1 MARTRKVTSI
11 KEKILKQEE
20 AVAKSKE
27 KYDAE
32 VKKLKDLYAKQDEMK
47 KKELFAAV
55 EKSSK
60 SYEEIMVFLQEEEI
74 GRAHV

>member
-1 MARTRKVTSI
+1 MAGTRKVTSI

-60 SYEEIMVFLQEEEI
+60 SYEEIMVFLQEEV
-74 GRAHV
+74 RND

>member
-1 MARTRKVTSI
+1 MARIRKVTSI

-47 KKELFAAV
+47 KKEPFAAV

-60 SYEEIMVFLQEEEI
+60 SYEEIMVFLQEEV
-74 GRAHV
+74 RND

>member
-11 KEKILKQEE
+11 KEEILKQEE

-47 KKELFAAV
+47 KKELYAAV

-60 SYEEIMVFLQEEEI
+60 SYEEIMAFLREEVS
-74 GRAHV
+74 GD

>member
-11 KEKILKQEE
+11 KEEILKQEE

-32 VKKLKDLYAKQDEMK
+32 VKKLKDLYTKQDEIK
-47 KKELFAAV
+47 KKELFMAV

-60 SYEEIMVFLQEEEI
+60 SYEEIMAFLQEE
-74 GRAHV
+74 VSND

>member
-1 MARTRKVTSI
+1 MAGIRKVTSI
-11 KEKILKQEE
+11 KEEILKQEE

-60 SYEEIMVFLQEEEI
+60 SYEEIMAFLQEEV
-74 GRAHV
+74 RND

>member
-1 MARTRKVTSI
+1 MLKIRTKKSLYI
-11 KEKILKQEE
+11 CIPEE

-32 VKKLKDLYAKQDEMK
+32 VKNSKIYMQNKMRWK

-60 SYEEIMVFLQEEEI
+60 AYKEIMAFLQEEVS
-74 GRAHV
+74 GDW

>member
-11 KEKILKQEE
+11 KEEIIKQEE

-32 VKKLKDLYAKQDEMK
+32 V
-47 KKELFAAV
+47 
-55 EKSSK
+55 EKAQRFIR
-60 SYEEIMVFLQEEEI
+60 ET
-74 GRAHV
+74 R

>member
-1 MARTRKVTSI
+1 MAGRPKKSVSI
-11 KEKILKQEE
+11 NDEIIKQEE
-20 AVAKSKE
+20 AVAKAKA

-32 VKKLKDLYAKQDEMK
+32 VMKLKDLYTKRDEEK

-60 SYEEIMVFLQEEEI
+60 TYEEIMKFLQ
-74 GRAHV
+74 GDVDDDR

>member
-47 KKELFAAV
+47 EKELFAAV

-60 SYEEIMVFLQEEEI
+60 SYEEIMVFLQEEV
-74 GRAHV
+74 RND

>member
-11 KEKILKQEE
+11 KEEILKQEE

-60 SYEEIMVFLQEEEI
+60 SYEEIMAFLREEVS
-74 GRAHV
+74 GD

>member
-1 MARTRKVTSI
+1 MAGRPKKYTSI
-11 KEKILKQEE
+11 KDEIAKQEE
-20 AVAKSKE
+20 AVSKAKE

-32 VKKLKDLYAKQDEMK
+32 VMKLKDLYTKRDEQK

-60 SYEEIMVFLQEEEI
+60 SYEEIMAFLTDGIE
-74 GRAHV
+74 

>member
-47 KKELFAAV
+47 KKELFAVV

-60 SYEEIMVFLQEEEI
+60 SYEEIMVFLQEEV
-74 GRAHV
+74 RND

>member
-20 AVAKSKE
+20 AVAKSK

-60 SYEEIMVFLQEEEI
+60 SYEEIMVFLQEEV
-74 GRAHV
+74 RND

>member
-60 SYEEIMVFLQEEEI
+60 SYEEIMVFLREEV
-74 GRAHV
+74 RND

>member
-47 KKELFAAV
+47 KKELFTAV

-60 SYEEIMVFLQEEEI
+60 SYEEIMVFLQEEV
-74 GRAHV
+74 RND

>member
-1 MARTRKVTSI
+1 MARTKKVTSI
-11 KEKILKQEE
+11 KEEILKQEE

-27 KYDAE
+27 KYDVE

-47 KKELFAAV
+47 KKELIAAV

-60 SYEEIMVFLQEEEI
+60 SYEEIMAFLQEEVS
-74 GRAHV
+74 GD

>member
-11 KEKILKQEE
+11 KEEILKQEE
-20 AVAKSKE
+20 TVAKSKE

-60 SYEEIMVFLQEEEI
+60 SYEEIMAYLQEEV
-74 GRAHV
+74 RND